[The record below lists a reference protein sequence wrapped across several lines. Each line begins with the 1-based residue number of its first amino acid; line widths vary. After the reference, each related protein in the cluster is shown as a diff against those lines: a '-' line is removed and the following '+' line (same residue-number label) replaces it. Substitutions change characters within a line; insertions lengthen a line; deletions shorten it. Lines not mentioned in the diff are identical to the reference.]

1 MIDSNEKENSAPANE
16 STADPTIQQRIGSAI
31 ATAAEYAK
39 NWEKEAGLPDGTAA
53 MTLGAVLGSITV
65 AAFTKA
71 WPTLKTPV
79 AGVGYLVSG
88 YALSRLVRSTY
99 REDPVDPERQ
109 A

>member
-1 MIDSNEKENSAPANE
+1 MTDTTEKENALLGHEGA
-16 STADPTIQQRIGSAI
+16 AAPTIQQRFGSAI
-31 ATAAEYAK
+31 ATAGDYVK
-39 NWEKEAGLPDGTAA
+39 NWEKEAGLPVGSATVA
-53 MTLGAVLGSITV
+53 LGCVLGSITV

-88 YALSRLVRSTY
+88 YALSRLIRRVCKESALS
-99 REDPVDPERQ
+99 PERQ